1 MGENDPIRLAH
12 IFQMGWFNHQLV
24 ESNDDGFSK
33 LTWQSK
39 TKHFR
44 IESLNHT
51 QLEVTRTFIPSWVGY
66 PPNVQLDLILMG
78 FCASGGAATA
88 KGGG

>member
-1 MGENDPIRLAH
+1 
-12 IFQMGWFNHQLV
+12 MGWFNHQLV

-33 LTWQSK
+33 LTWLSK

-44 IESLNHT
+44 IESLNQT
-51 QLEVTRTFIPSWVGY
+51 QLESYPNIYPQLSWISPKCAVGS
-66 PPNVQLDLILMG
+66 DSDG
-78 FCASGGAATA
+78 FFCASGGAATA